1 MQLVLESDESPLPS
15 GKISVDEVSWISSL
29 ICIGGLIGNVFW
41 GFITN
46 RFGRKRPLITLTAP
60 TIVRHNE
67 LNLQKGMI
75 EGGQIISD

>member
-15 GKISVDEVSWISSL
+15 GKISVDEYSSIVSL
-29 ICIGGLIGNVFW
+29 LPIGGLIGNVFW
-41 GFITN
+41 GLITN
-46 RFGRKRPLITLTAP
+46 RFGRKRPLIIVTAP

-67 LNLQKGMI
+67 LNLKKSII